1 MKLAVSLAIAR
12 LDLLSSAVFGWHF
25 VSPNEDRNRMSKHQS
40 DLKHQSNLTILFRV
54 FVLGISVLATLPAV
68 GLTAACV
75 QTDDGPPGVVVVES
89 SDYKN
94 LFCETP
100 SIVVLKNGDYL
111 VSHTY
116 GVSSGNEPLEQTT
129 VYLSKNKGVDWK
141 KISTID
147 SMRGASFALK
157 AAGILSE
164 AQDPRVFIGR
174 RFELSL
180 IHI

>member
-40 DLKHQSNLTILFRV
+40 DLTILFRV
-54 FVLGISVLATLPAV
+54 LVFGISVLATLPVV

-174 RFELSL
+174 RFET
-180 IHI
+180 I